1 MTSKSSRL
9 GRPSSAGS
17 KQPSQRKDCP
27 VGNRSCM
34 LRVGERLM
42 RAGSEGNLHVVRPKP
57 VQQTPLEEG
66 HQQSSSITPKELGN
80 NNQRDSSPEDV
91 ERFHRQQTV
100 ENQNHHSEP
109 RSPSTVP
116 RRYTIGGQG
125 PRSARDPLTM
135 QHADVERKK
144 EVFLEHLKQRYP
156 HHAAVIMGHQDHL
169 RDHVRSPQHSASPPP
184 SIGEQLEHLSLE
196 SLETMSEGDGP
207 AVFTRGCQARA
218 SLPVV
223 RSANQTRD
231 RSLGVLYLQYAE
243 ETKQIRMP
251 NEITSID
258 TIRALFVS
266 AFPQQL
272 TIKMLESPS
281 VAVYIKDET
290 RNMYHELTDVRNI
303 TSRCCLKVYHKDP
316 AHAFNRSNA
325 RPNNAEGRIPREI
338 LYGSHSPV
346 HTLQSTC
353 SPVHSI
359 QGSMSPPTVRSMP
372 SSPSRIPYGHRSGG
386 GVPGS
391 ATLPRASMSSGPPT
405 RSVTPSPSA
414 ILERRDV
421 KPDEDLSSTSMA
433 LVRADGLYVNVIDP
447 YAVQEGRLSI
457 ASSQGGG
464 HMGDMVDTGGGSLHR
479 ALVKSPASY
488 TENPEQ
494 QHSLYR
500 QKSRRYGESQ
510 GLPPLGTKTPP
521 PSPHR
526 LNDNHGPVA
535 SERGSPIRR
544 SLRKE
549 SNGNT
554 VEVVNRTRCSV
565 SSVSSSPVFVELP
578 SGHYGDR
585 LFQGHFTPNDPQT
598 SERMKAM
605 EQQIASL
612 TGLVQHALA
621 IGPAEIDRMTAS
633 PFHVNNSAGVSPV
646 PASRTPALLT
656 DGFNAL
662 VPQAPSSDST
672 LQVTL
677 TTVRRNVT
685 DLRQQL
691 HQLRQLQMQNQDSVK
706 GMLKRAEEELAEVM
720 SETLQ
725 RQQQETEPGQRQR
738 TTVDEERRKYQAM
751 EERVLAQLR
760 ELEEYVDRLR
770 RDASSGKGQLS
781 ITLRD
786 VEEGAVNL
794 RRVGEALAGLKGEFP
809 SLQGKMR
816 TVLRVEV
823 EAVRFLKE
831 EPHKMDSMLKR
842 VKALTEVLSGLRRC
856 VTENHPHNPEPG
868 AATAEGG
875 VEPAI
880 ALSEP
885 PRKNLPTM
893 ESPKPQ
899 PRPSVRPPQPQVK
912 NPAGRPDTVPT
923 SPDIVHRVKSSP
935 VNMHSCQHSAAL
947 PHHPSPPLTS
957 THGRDSPTVAK
968 VSPRSREN
976 SPALQKRIVPWC
988 GDGPAPTASSTE
1000 TTSQPPG
1007 SEEIHTNRGSIKHIV
1022 MDVETA
1028 EREQDLEEGR
1038 SPQNSAATSSGSE
1051 FEQILQEAQASLMKA
1066 IPDLEVTETG
1076 RREAQSST
1084 PPLAP
1089 DQPSLPDP
1097 ELPLNPP
1104 LPDEVDAPQPTEAS
1118 LPEPTQAADVAAE
1131 VTVQV
1136 SPERP
1141 HKSMVEKP
1149 RRPSVER
1156 EMKNSP
1162 EKSVK
1167 SLPPPPPRRLFPSL
1181 SGPGLTTGRSGEVI
1195 FTTRKEATTAQDD
1208 EEAVV
1213 PQPSPKPT
1221 RHPPEVKPKPQTPP
1235 VFIASAEPGE
1245 KEDEEE
1251 EDDDEE
1257 EDKFMKELQVFQKYT
1272 LRDVSTKCVIDLT
1285 STASQVRQIE
1295 PERSLSPK
1303 DPKESQENKG
1313 KDKSVRNTDENRFV
1327 IVPKSPRVM
1336 YYVTGQLSNEKPP
1349 SGKTDQSEG
1358 REGTLS
1364 PSQVANSNT
1373 FDSQETELLI
1383 ADTTPLVSCNSVLES
1398 QDCPPNI
1405 QKIAVGEDSGKESVV
1420 DENVQKD
1427 PVQCQKVG
1435 VVEPVSPP
1443 IPAEKQD
1450 ISEPS
1455 QQDCYLTNSKPSSSS
1470 SSSPPPSSPASP
1482 PLPLSSSLSPP
1493 VPVIQFVSSPG
1504 QEVSGSP
1511 GSPPESSG
1519 LGDSQSQQVV
1529 LRSFRS
1535 RAPRYVEEGS
1545 SLSPD
1550 LPDEEGPPPPE
1561 NISFM
1566 MITSNRVQALS
1577 TGEYQEIV
1585 NGTSMSEVQTV
1596 SVGNDTTSISQEHS
1610 GFDRKPVIIIFDEPM
1625 DIRSAYK
1632 RMSTIFE
1639 CEEELDRLLHQES
1652 IKEEAEEA
1660 GSEKSVPQVKSNTY
1674 LHQANKTAVT
1684 GNTATSHHYT
1694 PAVVA
1699 QQKSTAECS
1708 LPEQSKTGPSNTS
1721 KPETKKKFK
1730 FKFPKNKLA
1739 AISQAIRTGTKTG
1752 KKTLQV
1758 VVYEDEEEWDGHMNE
1773 TKRFEINSSSIPQ
1786 TDFSHLTSVNNITSP
1801 STLTRSNSKRRTEE
1815 ICKNAYD
1822 SITSLEETIKQLE
1835 ITVDNINPA
1844 APNTDS
1850 CEESPATVKSQ
1861 RERSPS
1867 KRPAPPQVSK
1877 FLKHPQS
1884 KKSKP
1889 ELPRPSITSSSKK
1902 QNTSGSP
1909 SSSQMSL
1916 SLSAKSWQQPAGSA
1930 DKPGGKTQK
1939 QFPQAN
1945 RSAEKAGGD
1954 SNHYFLALP
1963 ASKIP
1968 AFCHNSG
1975 KNMSLPGP
1983 NTVSNPIKSPSSSPS
1998 SSHKSF
2004 IPSLNLSRLVPPSPS
2019 LNDRRQN
2026 LSLSSQTQNGR
2037 PSPFSHCS
2045 SSSSSSTSP
2054 SSNSSSLSPTSTSST
2069 SSSPPSPSLLSP
2081 TAMSQGARSIHRIA
2095 HIPSFTGQKMQ
2106 GGYSSKTTHTPAASL
2121 SKDI

>member
-156 HHAAVIMGHQDHL
+156 HHAAVIMGHQDRL

-391 ATLPRASMSSGPPT
+391 ATLPRASMSSGPPS

-447 YAVQEGRLSI
+447 YTVQEGRLSI

-464 HMGDMVDTGGGSLHR
+464 HMGDMVDIGGGSLHR

-535 SERGSPIRR
+535 SERGSPICR

-554 VEVVNRTRCSV
+554 VEVVNKTRGSV

-612 TGLVQHALA
+612 AGLVQHALA

-633 PFHVNNSAGVSPV
+633 PFHVNNSAGESPV
-646 PASRTPALLT
+646 PASRTPALLA
-656 DGFNAL
+656 DGFNSL
-662 VPQAPSSDST
+662 VPQAPSPDST

-770 RDASSGKGQLS
+770 RDSSSGKGQLS

-809 SLQGKMR
+809 SLHGKMR

-842 VKALTEVLSGLRRC
+842 VKALTEALSGLRRC

-880 ALSEP
+880 AQSDP

-1028 EREQDLEEGR
+1028 EREQDLEGGR

-1076 RREAQSST
+1076 RREAQSSP

-1097 ELPLNPP
+1097 EIPLNPP

-1162 EKSVK
+1162 EKSGK
-1167 SLPPPPPRRLFPSL
+1167 SLPPPPPRRFFPSL

-1195 FTTRKEATTAQDD
+1195 FTTRKEATTTQDD

-1221 RHPPEVKPKPQTPP
+1221 RQPPEVKPKPQTTP

-1257 EDKFMKELQVFQKYT
+1257 EDKFMKELQ
-1272 LRDVSTKCVIDLT
+1272 
-1285 STASQVRQIE
+1285 
-1295 PERSLSPK
+1295 
-1303 DPKESQENKG
+1303 
-1313 KDKSVRNTDENRFV
+1313 
-1327 IVPKSPRVM
+1327 
-1336 YYVTGQLSNEKPP
+1336 
-1349 SGKTDQSEG
+1349 
-1358 REGTLS
+1358 
-1364 PSQVANSNT
+1364 
-1373 FDSQETELLI
+1373 
-1383 ADTTPLVSCNSVLES
+1383 
-1398 QDCPPNI
+1398 
-1405 QKIAVGEDSGKESVV
+1405 
-1420 DENVQKD
+1420 
-1427 PVQCQKVG
+1427 
-1435 VVEPVSPP
+1435 
-1443 IPAEKQD
+1443 
-1450 ISEPS
+1450 
-1455 QQDCYLTNSKPSSSS
+1455 
-1470 SSSPPPSSPASP
+1470 
-1482 PLPLSSSLSPP
+1482 
-1493 VPVIQFVSSPG
+1493 
-1504 QEVSGSP
+1504 
-1511 GSPPESSG
+1511 
-1519 LGDSQSQQVV
+1519 
-1529 LRSFRS
+1529 
-1535 RAPRYVEEGS
+1535 
-1545 SLSPD
+1545 
-1550 LPDEEGPPPPE
+1550 
-1561 NISFM
+1561 
-1566 MITSNRVQALS
+1566 
-1577 TGEYQEIV
+1577 
-1585 NGTSMSEVQTV
+1585 
-1596 SVGNDTTSISQEHS
+1596 
-1610 GFDRKPVIIIFDEPM
+1610 
-1625 DIRSAYK
+1625 
-1632 RMSTIFE
+1632 
-1639 CEEELDRLLHQES
+1639 
-1652 IKEEAEEA
+1652 
-1660 GSEKSVPQVKSNTY
+1660 
-1674 LHQANKTAVT
+1674 
-1684 GNTATSHHYT
+1684 
-1694 PAVVA
+1694 
-1699 QQKSTAECS
+1699 
-1708 LPEQSKTGPSNTS
+1708 
-1721 KPETKKKFK
+1721 
-1730 FKFPKNKLA
+1730 
-1739 AISQAIRTGTKTG
+1739 
-1752 KKTLQV
+1752 
-1758 VVYEDEEEWDGHMNE
+1758 
-1773 TKRFEINSSSIPQ
+1773 
-1786 TDFSHLTSVNNITSP
+1786 
-1801 STLTRSNSKRRTEE
+1801 
-1815 ICKNAYD
+1815 
-1822 SITSLEETIKQLE
+1822 
-1835 ITVDNINPA
+1835 
-1844 APNTDS
+1844 
-1850 CEESPATVKSQ
+1850 
-1861 RERSPS
+1861 
-1867 KRPAPPQVSK
+1867 
-1877 FLKHPQS
+1877 
-1884 KKSKP
+1884 
-1889 ELPRPSITSSSKK
+1889 
-1902 QNTSGSP
+1902 NTSGSP

-1916 SLSAKSWQQPAGSA
+1916 SVSAKSWQQPAGSA

-2081 TAMSQGARSIHRIA
+2081 TAMSQGVRSIHRIA

>member
-66 HQQSSSITPKELGN
+66 HQQSGSITAKELGN

-109 RSPSTVP
+109 RSPST
-116 RRYTIGGQG
+116 IGGQG
-125 PRSARDPLTM
+125 PRM
-135 QHADVERKK
+135 QHADIERKK
-144 EVFLEHLKQRYP
+144 ELFLEHLKQRYP
-156 HHAAVIMGHQDHL
+156 HHAAVIMGHQDRL
-169 RDHVRSPQHSASPPP
+169 RDYARSPQHSASPPP
-184 SIGEQLEHLSLE
+184 DIEEQLEHLSLT
-196 SLETMSEGDGP
+196 SLETMSEGDGL
-207 AVFTRGCQARA
+207 AAFTRGCQARA

-251 NEITSID
+251 NEITSVD
-258 TIRALFVS
+258 TIRVLFVS

-303 TSRCCLKVYHKDP
+303 TPRCCLKVYHKDP

-372 SSPSRIPYGHRSGG
+372 SSPSRIPYGPRAGG

-391 ATLPRASMSSGPPT
+391 ATLPRAGMSSGPPS

-421 KPDEDLSSTSMA
+421 KPDEDLNSKCMA
-433 LVRADGLYVNVIDP
+433 LVRADGLYVNVTDP

-457 ASSQGGG
+457 TSSQGGG
-464 HMGDMVDTGGGSLHR
+464 HTGDMVDIGGGSLHR
-479 ALVKSPASY
+479 ASVKSTASY
-488 TENPEQ
+488 AENPEQQ

-554 VEVVNRTRCSV
+554 VEVVNRTRGSV

-578 SGHYGDR
+578 PGHYGDR
-585 LFQGHFTPNDPQT
+585 LFQGHLTPNDPQT

-612 TGLVQHALA
+612 AGLVQHALA
-621 IGPAEIDRMTAS
+621 IGPAEIDRRTSS

-646 PASRTPALLT
+646 PASRTPALLA
-656 DGFNAL
+656 DGSNTL
-662 VPQAPSSDST
+662 VPRAPSPDPT

-685 DLRQQL
+685 SLRQQL
-691 HQLRQLQMQNQDSVK
+691 HQLRQLQMQNQDSVR

-725 RQQQETEPGQRQR
+725 RQRKDTEPGQGQR
-738 TTVDEERRKYQAM
+738 TTVDEERHKYQAM

-770 RDASSGKGQLS
+770 RDSSSCKGQLS
-781 ITLRD
+781 VTLRD

-809 SLQGKMR
+809 SLHGKMR

-842 VKALTEVLSGLRRC
+842 VKALTEALSGLRRC

-880 ALSEP
+880 AQSEP

-912 NPAGRPDTVPT
+912 NSAGRPDTAPT
-923 SPDIVHRVKSSP
+923 SPDVVHHVKSSP
-935 VNMHSCQHSAAL
+935 VNMQPCQHSAAL
-947 PHHPSPPLTS
+947 PHHHPSPPLTP

-976 SPALQKRIVPWC
+976 SPALKKRMVPWC

-1000 TTSQPPG
+1000 TTSQPPC

-1022 MDVETA
+1022 MDIETA
-1028 EREQDLEEGR
+1028 ERERDLEGK
-1038 SPQNSAATSSGSE
+1038 SPQNSATTSAGSE

-1076 RREAQSST
+1076 RREAQSSP

-1097 ELPLNPP
+1097 ELPLNTP

-1118 LPEPTQAADVAAE
+1118 LPEPTQPADVAAE

-1141 HKSMVEKP
+1141 HKPMVEKP

-1162 EKSVK
+1162 EKSGK
-1167 SLPPPPPRRLFPSL
+1167 SLAPPPPRRFFPSP

-1195 FTTRKEATTAQDD
+1195 FTTRKEAATAQDD
-1208 EEAVV
+1208 EEVV

-1221 RHPPEVKPKPQTPP
+1221 RQPPEVKPKPQTTP
-1235 VFIASAEPGE
+1235 VCIASAEPEE
-1245 KEDEEE
+1245 KED
-1251 EDDDEE
+1251 DYDE
-1257 EDKFMKELQVFQKYT
+1257 EDKFMKELQVFQKCT
-1272 LRDVSTKCVIDLT
+1272 LRDVSTTCVIDLT

-1295 PERSLSPK
+1295 PELSLSPK
-1303 DPKESQENKG
+1303 DPKSQENKG
-1313 KDKSVRNTDENRFV
+1313 KEKGVLKTDENRFD

-1358 REGTLS
+1358 REGTVS

-1373 FDSQETELLI
+1373 FDSQQPELLI
-1383 ADTTPLVSCNSVLES
+1383 ADMSPLVSCKSVLES
-1398 QDCPPNI
+1398 QDCPTNT
-1405 QKIAVGEDSGKESVV
+1405 QKIAVGEDSGKESLV
-1420 DENVQKD
+1420 DENVRKD

-1470 SSSPPPSSPASP
+1470 STSPPPPSSPASP
-1482 PLPLSSSLSPP
+1482 PLPLSSSSPPP
-1493 VPVIQFVSSPG
+1493 VPVIQSVSSTG
-1504 QEVSGSP
+1504 QEVSGSL
-1511 GSPPESSG
+1511 GSPPESRG

-1529 LRSFRS
+1529 LRSSRY
-1535 RAPRYVEEGS
+1535 RAPRYVEEVS

-1566 MITSNRVQALS
+1566 MITSHRVQALS

-1585 NGTSMSEVQTV
+1585 NGTNVSEVQTV

-1660 GSEKSVPQVKSNTY
+1660 GSERSVPQVKPNTD
-1674 LHQANKTAVT
+1674 LHHANKTAVT
-1684 GNTATSHHYT
+1684 GNTASGHNNT
-1694 PAVVA
+1694 PAVVV

-1708 LPEQSKTGPSNTS
+1708 LPEQSKTEPSNTS

-1773 TKRFEINSSSIPQ
+1773 TERFEINSSSIPQ
-1786 TDFSHLTSVNNITSP
+1786 TDSSHLTSVNNITSP

-1822 SITSLEETIKQLE
+1822 SITSLEETIKRLE
-1835 ITVDNINPA
+1835 ITVDNISPA

-1850 CEESPATVKSQ
+1850 CEESPAPVKPQ
-1861 RERSPS
+1861 REREGSPS

-1889 ELPRPSITSSSKK
+1889 QLPSPSITSSSKK

-1916 SLSAKSWQQPAGSA
+1916 SVSAKSWQQPAGSA

-1939 QFPQAN
+1939 LQANQKQFPQT
-1945 RSAEKAGGD
+1945 
-1954 SNHYFLALP
+1954 F
-1963 ASKIP
+1963 
-1968 AFCHNSG
+1968 
-1975 KNMSLPGP
+1975 
-1983 NTVSNPIKSPSSSPS
+1983 
-1998 SSHKSF
+1998 
-2004 IPSLNLSRLVPPSPS
+2004 
-2019 LNDRRQN
+2019 
-2026 LSLSSQTQNGR
+2026 
-2037 PSPFSHCS
+2037 
-2045 SSSSSSTSP
+2045 
-2054 SSNSSSLSPTSTSST
+2054 
-2069 SSSPPSPSLLSP
+2069 
-2081 TAMSQGARSIHRIA
+2081 
-2095 HIPSFTGQKMQ
+2095 
-2106 GGYSSKTTHTPAASL
+2106 
-2121 SKDI
+2121 

>member
-9 GRPSSAGS
+9 GRPSAGS

-91 ERFHRQQTV
+91 ERLHRQQTV
-100 ENQNHHSEP
+100 ANQNHHSEP
-109 RSPSTVP
+109 HSPSTVP

-156 HHAAVIMGHQDHL
+156 HHAAVIMGHQDRL
-169 RDHVRSPQHSASPPP
+169 RDHARSPQHSASPPP
-184 SIGEQLEHLSLE
+184 GIGEQLEHLSLASLE
-196 SLETMSEGDGP
+196 SLETMSEGDGL
-207 AVFTRGCQARA
+207 ATFTRGCQARA

-372 SSPSRIPYGHRSGG
+372 SSPSRIPYGPRAGG

-391 ATLPRASMSSGPPT
+391 ATLPRAGMSSGPPS

-433 LVRADGLYVNVIDP
+433 LVRADGLYVNVTDP

-464 HMGDMVDTGGGSLHR
+464 HTGDMVDIGGGSLHR
-479 ALVKSPASY
+479 ALVKSTASY

-510 GLPPLGTKTPP
+510 GPLGTKTPP

-554 VEVVNRTRCSV
+554 VEVVTRTRGSV

-578 SGHYGDR
+578 PGHYGDR
-585 LFQGHFTPNDPQT
+585 LFQGHLTPNDPQT

-612 TGLVQHALA
+612 AGLVQHALA
-621 IGPAEIDRMTAS
+621 IGPAEIDRRTAS

-646 PASRTPALLT
+646 PASRTPALLA

-662 VPQAPSSDST
+662 DPQAPSPDST

-706 GMLKRAEEELAEVM
+706 RMLKRAEEELAEVM

-738 TTVDEERRKYQAM
+738 TTVDEERHKYQAM

-770 RDASSGKGQLS
+770 RDSSSGKGQLS
-781 ITLRD
+781 VTLRD

-809 SLQGKMR
+809 SLHGKMR

-823 EAVRFLKE
+823 EAVRFLKK

-842 VKALTEVLSGLRRC
+842 VKALTEALSGLRRC

-868 AATAEGG
+868 AAKAATAEGG
-875 VEPAI
+875 VEPAT
-880 ALSEP
+880 AQSEP
-885 PRKNLPTM
+885 LRKNLPTM

-912 NPAGRPDTVPT
+912 NPAGRPDTAPT

-935 VNMHSCQHSAAL
+935 VNMQPCQHSAAL

-1038 SPQNSAATSSGSE
+1038 SPQNSAATFSGSE

-1076 RREAQSST
+1076 RREAQSSP

-1097 ELPLNPP
+1097 ELPLNTP
-1104 LPDEVDAPQPTEAS
+1104 LPDEVDAPQPTKAS
-1118 LPEPTQAADVAAE
+1118 LPEPTQPADVAAE

-1162 EKSVK
+1162 EKSGK
-1167 SLPPPPPRRLFPSL
+1167 SLPPPPPRRFFPSL

-1195 FTTRKEATTAQDD
+1195 FTTRKEAATAQDD
-1208 EEAVV
+1208 EEVVV

-1221 RHPPEVKPKPQTPP
+1221 RQPPEVKPKPQTTP
-1235 VFIASAEPGE
+1235 VFIASVEPGE

-1251 EDDDEE
+1251 EDDDDEE

-1295 PERSLSPK
+1295 PELSLSPK
-1303 DPKESQENKG
+1303 DPKQSQENKG
-1313 KDKSVRNTDENRFV
+1313 KEKSVLNTDENRFD

-1358 REGTLS
+1358 REGTLY
-1364 PSQVANSNT
+1364 PS
-1373 FDSQETELLI
+1373 
-1383 ADTTPLVSCNSVLES
+1383 
-1398 QDCPPNI
+1398 
-1405 QKIAVGEDSGKESVV
+1405 
-1420 DENVQKD
+1420 
-1427 PVQCQKVG
+1427 
-1435 VVEPVSPP
+1435 
-1443 IPAEKQD
+1443 
-1450 ISEPS
+1450 
-1455 QQDCYLTNSKPSSSS
+1455 
-1470 SSSPPPSSPASP
+1470 
-1482 PLPLSSSLSPP
+1482 
-1493 VPVIQFVSSPG
+1493 
-1504 QEVSGSP
+1504 
-1511 GSPPESSG
+1511 
-1519 LGDSQSQQVV
+1519 
-1529 LRSFRS
+1529 
-1535 RAPRYVEEGS
+1535 
-1545 SLSPD
+1545 
-1550 LPDEEGPPPPE
+1550 
-1561 NISFM
+1561 
-1566 MITSNRVQALS
+1566 
-1577 TGEYQEIV
+1577 
-1585 NGTSMSEVQTV
+1585 
-1596 SVGNDTTSISQEHS
+1596 
-1610 GFDRKPVIIIFDEPM
+1610 
-1625 DIRSAYK
+1625 
-1632 RMSTIFE
+1632 
-1639 CEEELDRLLHQES
+1639 
-1652 IKEEAEEA
+1652 
-1660 GSEKSVPQVKSNTY
+1660 
-1674 LHQANKTAVT
+1674 
-1684 GNTATSHHYT
+1684 
-1694 PAVVA
+1694 
-1699 QQKSTAECS
+1699 
-1708 LPEQSKTGPSNTS
+1708 
-1721 KPETKKKFK
+1721 
-1730 FKFPKNKLA
+1730 
-1739 AISQAIRTGTKTG
+1739 
-1752 KKTLQV
+1752 
-1758 VVYEDEEEWDGHMNE
+1758 
-1773 TKRFEINSSSIPQ
+1773 
-1786 TDFSHLTSVNNITSP
+1786 
-1801 STLTRSNSKRRTEE
+1801 
-1815 ICKNAYD
+1815 
-1822 SITSLEETIKQLE
+1822 
-1835 ITVDNINPA
+1835 
-1844 APNTDS
+1844 
-1850 CEESPATVKSQ
+1850 
-1861 RERSPS
+1861 
-1867 KRPAPPQVSK
+1867 
-1877 FLKHPQS
+1877 
-1884 KKSKP
+1884 
-1889 ELPRPSITSSSKK
+1889 

-1909 SSSQMSL
+1909 SSQMSL
-1916 SLSAKSWQQPAGSA
+1916 SVSAKSWQQPAGSA
-1930 DKPGGKTQK
+1930 DKPGGKTQKLQANQK

-1968 AFCHNSG
+1968 AFCHSSG

-2095 HIPSFTGQKMQ
+2095 HIPSFTGHKMQ

>member
-80 NNQRDSSPEDV
+80 NNQRVSSPEDV

-156 HHAAVIMGHQDHL
+156 HHAAVIMGHQDRL
-169 RDHVRSPQHSASPPP
+169 RDHARSPQHSASPPP

-372 SSPSRIPYGHRSGG
+372 SSPARIPYGHRSGG

-391 ATLPRASMSSGPPT
+391 ATLPRASMSSGPPS

-464 HMGDMVDTGGGSLHR
+464 HMGDMVDIGGGSLHR

-554 VEVVNRTRCSV
+554 VEVVNRTRGSV

-612 TGLVQHALA
+612 AGLVQHALA
-621 IGPAEIDRMTAS
+621 IGPAEIDRRTAS

-646 PASRTPALLT
+646 PASRTPALLA

-662 VPQAPSSDST
+662 VPQAPSPDST

-738 TTVDEERRKYQAM
+738 TTVDGERRKYQAM

-770 RDASSGKGQLS
+770 RDSSSGKGQLS

-809 SLQGKMR
+809 SLHGKMR

-842 VKALTEVLSGLRRC
+842 VKALTEALSGLRRC

-875 VEPAI
+875 IEPAI
-880 ALSEP
+880 AQSEP

-1028 EREQDLEEGR
+1028 EREHDLEEGR
-1038 SPQNSAATSSGSE
+1038 SPQNSAATYSGSE

-1076 RREAQSST
+1076 RREAQSSP

-1162 EKSVK
+1162 EKSGK

-1221 RHPPEVKPKPQTPP
+1221 RQPPEVKPKPQTTP

-1295 PERSLSPK
+1295 PELSLSPK

-1313 KDKSVRNTDENRFV
+1313 KEKSVLNTDENRFV

-1364 PSQVANSNT
+1364 PSQ
-1373 FDSQETELLI
+1373 
-1383 ADTTPLVSCNSVLES
+1383 
-1398 QDCPPNI
+1398 
-1405 QKIAVGEDSGKESVV
+1405 
-1420 DENVQKD
+1420 
-1427 PVQCQKVG
+1427 
-1435 VVEPVSPP
+1435 
-1443 IPAEKQD
+1443 
-1450 ISEPS
+1450 
-1455 QQDCYLTNSKPSSSS
+1455 
-1470 SSSPPPSSPASP
+1470 
-1482 PLPLSSSLSPP
+1482 
-1493 VPVIQFVSSPG
+1493 
-1504 QEVSGSP
+1504 
-1511 GSPPESSG
+1511 
-1519 LGDSQSQQVV
+1519 
-1529 LRSFRS
+1529 
-1535 RAPRYVEEGS
+1535 
-1545 SLSPD
+1545 
-1550 LPDEEGPPPPE
+1550 
-1561 NISFM
+1561 
-1566 MITSNRVQALS
+1566 
-1577 TGEYQEIV
+1577 
-1585 NGTSMSEVQTV
+1585 
-1596 SVGNDTTSISQEHS
+1596 
-1610 GFDRKPVIIIFDEPM
+1610 
-1625 DIRSAYK
+1625 
-1632 RMSTIFE
+1632 
-1639 CEEELDRLLHQES
+1639 
-1652 IKEEAEEA
+1652 
-1660 GSEKSVPQVKSNTY
+1660 
-1674 LHQANKTAVT
+1674 
-1684 GNTATSHHYT
+1684 
-1694 PAVVA
+1694 
-1699 QQKSTAECS
+1699 
-1708 LPEQSKTGPSNTS
+1708 
-1721 KPETKKKFK
+1721 
-1730 FKFPKNKLA
+1730 
-1739 AISQAIRTGTKTG
+1739 
-1752 KKTLQV
+1752 
-1758 VVYEDEEEWDGHMNE
+1758 
-1773 TKRFEINSSSIPQ
+1773 
-1786 TDFSHLTSVNNITSP
+1786 
-1801 STLTRSNSKRRTEE
+1801 
-1815 ICKNAYD
+1815 
-1822 SITSLEETIKQLE
+1822 
-1835 ITVDNINPA
+1835 
-1844 APNTDS
+1844 
-1850 CEESPATVKSQ
+1850 
-1861 RERSPS
+1861 
-1867 KRPAPPQVSK
+1867 
-1877 FLKHPQS
+1877 
-1884 KKSKP
+1884 
-1889 ELPRPSITSSSKK
+1889 
-1902 QNTSGSP
+1902 NTSGSP

-1916 SLSAKSWQQPAGSA
+1916 SVSAKSWQQPAGSA

-1998 SSHKSF
+1998 SSHKSV

>member
-156 HHAAVIMGHQDHL
+156 HHAAVIMGHQDRL

-184 SIGEQLEHLSLE
+184 IIGEQLEHLSLE

-372 SSPSRIPYGHRSGG
+372 SSPSRIPYGHRAGG

-391 ATLPRASMSSGPPT
+391 ATLPRASMSSGPPS

-433 LVRADGLYVNVIDP
+433 LVRADGLYVNVTDP

-464 HMGDMVDTGGGSLHR
+464 HMGDMVDIGGGSLHR

-554 VEVVNRTRCSV
+554 VEVVNRTRGSV

-585 LFQGHFTPNDPQT
+585 LFQGHLTPNDPQT

-612 TGLVQHALA
+612 AGLVQHALA
-621 IGPAEIDRMTAS
+621 IGPAEIDRRTAS

-646 PASRTPALLT
+646 PASRTPALLA

-662 VPQAPSSDST
+662 VPQAPSPDST

-770 RDASSGKGQLS
+770 RDSSSDKGQLS

-809 SLQGKMR
+809 SLHGKMR

-842 VKALTEVLSGLRRC
+842 VKALTEALSGLRRC

-868 AATAEGG
+868 AAIAEGG

-880 ALSEP
+880 AQSEP
-885 PRKNLPTM
+885 PQKNLPTM

-1000 TTSQPPG
+1000 TTSQSPG
-1007 SEEIHTNRGSIKHIV
+1007 SEEIHTNRGSLKHIV
-1022 MDVETA
+1022 MDIEMA

-1038 SPQNSAATSSGSE
+1038 SPQNSAATSSRSE

-1076 RREAQSST
+1076 RREAQSSP

-1118 LPEPTQAADVAAE
+1118 LPEPTQPADVAAE

-1162 EKSVK
+1162 EKSGK
-1167 SLPPPPPRRLFPSL
+1167 SLPPPPPRRFFPSL

-1221 RHPPEVKPKPQTPP
+1221 RQPPEVKPKPQTTP

-1245 KEDEEE
+1245 KEDKEE

-1295 PERSLSPK
+1295 PELTLSPK

-1313 KDKSVRNTDENRFV
+1313 KEKSVLNTDENRFV

-1364 PSQVANSNT
+1364 PSQ
-1373 FDSQETELLI
+1373 
-1383 ADTTPLVSCNSVLES
+1383 
-1398 QDCPPNI
+1398 
-1405 QKIAVGEDSGKESVV
+1405 
-1420 DENVQKD
+1420 
-1427 PVQCQKVG
+1427 
-1435 VVEPVSPP
+1435 
-1443 IPAEKQD
+1443 
-1450 ISEPS
+1450 
-1455 QQDCYLTNSKPSSSS
+1455 
-1470 SSSPPPSSPASP
+1470 
-1482 PLPLSSSLSPP
+1482 
-1493 VPVIQFVSSPG
+1493 
-1504 QEVSGSP
+1504 
-1511 GSPPESSG
+1511 
-1519 LGDSQSQQVV
+1519 
-1529 LRSFRS
+1529 
-1535 RAPRYVEEGS
+1535 
-1545 SLSPD
+1545 
-1550 LPDEEGPPPPE
+1550 
-1561 NISFM
+1561 
-1566 MITSNRVQALS
+1566 
-1577 TGEYQEIV
+1577 
-1585 NGTSMSEVQTV
+1585 
-1596 SVGNDTTSISQEHS
+1596 
-1610 GFDRKPVIIIFDEPM
+1610 
-1625 DIRSAYK
+1625 
-1632 RMSTIFE
+1632 
-1639 CEEELDRLLHQES
+1639 
-1652 IKEEAEEA
+1652 
-1660 GSEKSVPQVKSNTY
+1660 
-1674 LHQANKTAVT
+1674 
-1684 GNTATSHHYT
+1684 
-1694 PAVVA
+1694 
-1699 QQKSTAECS
+1699 
-1708 LPEQSKTGPSNTS
+1708 
-1721 KPETKKKFK
+1721 
-1730 FKFPKNKLA
+1730 
-1739 AISQAIRTGTKTG
+1739 
-1752 KKTLQV
+1752 
-1758 VVYEDEEEWDGHMNE
+1758 
-1773 TKRFEINSSSIPQ
+1773 
-1786 TDFSHLTSVNNITSP
+1786 
-1801 STLTRSNSKRRTEE
+1801 
-1815 ICKNAYD
+1815 
-1822 SITSLEETIKQLE
+1822 
-1835 ITVDNINPA
+1835 
-1844 APNTDS
+1844 
-1850 CEESPATVKSQ
+1850 
-1861 RERSPS
+1861 
-1867 KRPAPPQVSK
+1867 
-1877 FLKHPQS
+1877 
-1884 KKSKP
+1884 
-1889 ELPRPSITSSSKK
+1889 
-1902 QNTSGSP
+1902 NTSGSP

-1916 SLSAKSWQQPAGSA
+1916 SVSAKSWQQPAGSA

-1968 AFCHNSG
+1968 AFCHSSG

-2095 HIPSFTGQKMQ
+2095 HIPSFTGHKMQ

>member
-156 HHAAVIMGHQDHL
+156 HHAAVIMGHQDRL

-184 SIGEQLEHLSLE
+184 IIGEQLEHLSLE

-372 SSPSRIPYGHRSGG
+372 SSPSRIPYGHRAGG

-391 ATLPRASMSSGPPT
+391 ATLPRASMSSGPPS

-433 LVRADGLYVNVIDP
+433 LVRADGLYVNVTDP

-464 HMGDMVDTGGGSLHR
+464 HMGDMVDIGGGSLHR

-554 VEVVNRTRCSV
+554 VEVVNRTRGSV

-585 LFQGHFTPNDPQT
+585 LFQGHLTPNDPQT

-612 TGLVQHALA
+612 AGLVQHALA
-621 IGPAEIDRMTAS
+621 IGPAEIDRRTAS

-646 PASRTPALLT
+646 PASRTPALLA

-662 VPQAPSSDST
+662 VPQAPSPDST

-770 RDASSGKGQLS
+770 RDSSSDKGQLS

-809 SLQGKMR
+809 SLHGKMR

-842 VKALTEVLSGLRRC
+842 VKALTEALSGLRRC

-868 AATAEGG
+868 AAIAEGG

-880 ALSEP
+880 AQSEP
-885 PRKNLPTM
+885 PQKNLPTM

-1000 TTSQPPG
+1000 TTSQSPG
-1007 SEEIHTNRGSIKHIV
+1007 SEEIHTNRGSLKHIV
-1022 MDVETA
+1022 MDIEMA

-1038 SPQNSAATSSGSE
+1038 SPQNSAATSSRSE

-1076 RREAQSST
+1076 RREAQSSP

-1118 LPEPTQAADVAAE
+1118 LPEPTQPADVAAE

-1162 EKSVK
+1162 EKSGK
-1167 SLPPPPPRRLFPSL
+1167 SLPPPPPRRFFPSL

-1221 RHPPEVKPKPQTPP
+1221 RQPPEVKPKPQTTP

-1245 KEDEEE
+1245 KEDKEE

-1295 PERSLSPK
+1295 PELTLSPK

-1313 KDKSVRNTDENRFV
+1313 KEKSVLNTDENRFV

-1373 FDSQETELLI
+1373 LDSQQTELLI

-1420 DENVQKD
+1420 DENVRKD

-1455 QQDCYLTNSKPSSSS
+1455 QQDYLTNSKPSSSS

-1482 PLPLSSSLSPP
+1482 PLPLSSSLPPP
-1493 VPVIQFVSSPG
+1493 VPVIQFVSSTG

-1511 GSPPESSG
+1511 GSPPESRS

-1660 GSEKSVPQVKSNTY
+1660 GSETSVP
-1674 LHQANKTAVT
+1674 
-1684 GNTATSHHYT
+1684 
-1694 PAVVA
+1694 
-1699 QQKSTAECS
+1699 
-1708 LPEQSKTGPSNTS
+1708 
-1721 KPETKKKFK
+1721 
-1730 FKFPKNKLA
+1730 
-1739 AISQAIRTGTKTG
+1739 
-1752 KKTLQV
+1752 
-1758 VVYEDEEEWDGHMNE
+1758 
-1773 TKRFEINSSSIPQ
+1773 
-1786 TDFSHLTSVNNITSP
+1786 
-1801 STLTRSNSKRRTEE
+1801 
-1815 ICKNAYD
+1815 
-1822 SITSLEETIKQLE
+1822 
-1835 ITVDNINPA
+1835 
-1844 APNTDS
+1844 
-1850 CEESPATVKSQ
+1850 
-1861 RERSPS
+1861 
-1867 KRPAPPQVSK
+1867 
-1877 FLKHPQS
+1877 
-1884 KKSKP
+1884 
-1889 ELPRPSITSSSKK
+1889 

-1916 SLSAKSWQQPAGSA
+1916 SVSAKSWQQPAGSA

-1968 AFCHNSG
+1968 AFCHSSG

-2095 HIPSFTGQKMQ
+2095 HIPSFTGHKMQ

>member
-27 VGNRSCM
+27 AGNRSCM

-66 HQQSSSITPKELGN
+66 HQQSGSITAKEPVLQKFNVSKTNPDNSVACDMYKQLGN
-80 NNQRDSSPEDV
+80 NNQRLSSPEDV

-156 HHAAVIMGHQDHL
+156 HHAAVIMGHQDRL
-169 RDHVRSPQHSASPPP
+169 RDHARSPQHSASPPP
-184 SIGEQLEHLSLE
+184 GIGEQLEHLSVASLE
-196 SLETMSEGDGP
+196 SLETMSEGDGL
-207 AVFTRGCQARA
+207 AAFTRGCQARA

-223 RSANQTRD
+223 RSANQTRV

-251 NEITSID
+251 NEITSRD

-272 TIKMLESPS
+272 TMKMLESPS

-290 RNMYHELTDVRNI
+290 RNMYYELTDVRNI
-303 TSRCCLKVYHKDP
+303 TPRCCLKVYHKDP

-353 SPVHSI
+353 SPVHTI

-372 SSPSRIPYGHRSGG
+372 SSPSRIPYVPQTRG

-391 ATLPRASMSSGPPT
+391 ATLPRAGMSSGPPS
-405 RSVTPSPSA
+405 RSVTPCPSA
-414 ILERRDV
+414 IQERRDV
-421 KPDEDLSSTSMA
+421 KPDEDLSSKSIA
-433 LVRADGLYVNVIDP
+433 LVRADGLYVNVTDR

-457 ASSQGGG
+457 ASSKGGG
-464 HMGDMVDTGGGSLHR
+464 HTGNMVDMGGGSLHW
-479 ALVKSPASY
+479 ASVKSTTSY

-510 GLPPLGTKTPP
+510 GLPPLDTKTPP

-535 SERGSPIRR
+535 TERDSPIRR

-554 VEVVNRTRCSV
+554 VEVVNRTRGSV

-578 SGHYGDR
+578 PGLYGDR
-585 LFQGHFTPNDPQT
+585 LFQGHLTPNNPQT

-612 TGLVQHALA
+612 AGLVQHALA
-621 IGPAEIDRMTAS
+621 IGPAEKDRRNAS
-633 PFHVNNSAGVSPV
+633 PFHVNNSTGVSPV
-646 PASRTPALLT
+646 PAASLLA
-656 DGFNAL
+656 DSSNAL
-662 VPQAPSSDST
+662 VSQAPPPDPT

-677 TTVRRNVT
+677 TTVRRN
-685 DLRQQL
+685 
-691 HQLRQLQMQNQDSVK
+691 MQNQDSVR

-738 TTVDEERRKYQAM
+738 TTVDEERHKYQAM

-760 ELEEYVDRLR
+760 ELEEYVDHLR
-770 RDASSGKGQLS
+770 RDSSSGKGQLS
-781 ITLRD
+781 VTLRD

-794 RRVGEALAGLKGEFP
+794 RRVGESLAGLKGEFP
-809 SLQGKMR
+809 SLHGKMR
-816 TVLRVEV
+816 TVLCVEV

-831 EPHKMDSMLKR
+831 EPQKMDSMLKR
-842 VKALTEVLSGLRRC
+842 VKALTEALSGLRRC
-856 VTENHPHNPEPG
+856 VTENHPHDPKPG
-868 AATAEGG
+868 AAKAATAEGG
-875 VEPAI
+875 VKPAI
-880 ALSEP
+880 DQSEP

-899 PRPSVRPPQPQVK
+899 PRTSVRPPQPQVK
-912 NPAGRPDTVPT
+912 NPAGRPDTAST
-923 SPDIVHRVKSSP
+923 SPDVVHRVKSSP
-935 VNMHSCQHSAAL
+935 INMQPCQHLAAL
-947 PHHPSPPLTS
+947 PHHHPSPPLTP

-976 SPALQKRIVPWC
+976 SPALQKRMVPWC
-988 GDGPAPTASSTE
+988 GDGPAPMASSTE
-1000 TTSQPPG
+1000 TTTQPPG
-1007 SEEIHTNRGSIKHIV
+1007 SEEIHTNSGSIKHIV
-1022 MDVETA
+1022 MDIEAA
-1028 EREQDLEEGR
+1028 ERERDLEEGR
-1038 SPQNSAATSSGSE
+1038 SSQNSAATSAGSE
-1051 FEQILQEAQASLMKA
+1051 FEQILQEAQASLMRA

-1076 RREAQSST
+1076 RREAQSSP

-1089 DQPSLPDP
+1089 DHPSLPQPLPDP
-1097 ELPLNPP
+1097 ELPLNTP
-1104 LPDEVDAPQPTEAS
+1104 LQDEVDAPQPTEAP
-1118 LPEPTQAADVAAE
+1118 LPEPTQPANVAAE
-1131 VTVQV
+1131 VTVQA

-1141 HKSMVEKP
+1141 HRPMVEKP

-1162 EKSVK
+1162 EKAGK
-1167 SLPPPPPRRLFPSL
+1167 SPPPPPPRRFFPSP

-1195 FTTRKEATTAQDD
+1195 FTTRKEAATAQDD
-1208 EEAVV
+1208 EEEVV

-1221 RHPPEVKPKPQTPP
+1221 RQPPDVKPKPQTTP
-1235 VFIASAEPGE
+1235 VSTASAETEE

-1251 EDDDEE
+1251 EDDDDEE
-1257 EDKFMKELQVFQKYT
+1257 EDQFMKELQVFQKCT
-1272 LRDVSTKCVIDLT
+1272 LRDVSMKCDIDLT

-1295 PERSLSPK
+1295 PELSLTPK
-1303 DPKESQENKG
+1303 DPKSQENKG
-1313 KDKSVRNTDENRFV
+1313 KEKSVLNTDENRFDT
-1327 IVPKSPRVM
+1327 VPKSPRVM

-1358 REGTLS
+1358 REGTVS
-1364 PSQVANSNT
+1364 PSQVADTNT
-1373 FDSQETELLI
+1373 FDSQQPELLI
-1383 ADTTPLVSCNSVLES
+1383 ADRSPLVSCNSVLES
-1398 QDCPPNI
+1398 QDCPPNT
-1405 QKIAVGEDSGKESVV
+1405 QKIAVGEDSEKESLV
-1420 DENVQKD
+1420 DENVRKD
-1427 PVQCQKVG
+1427 PVQSQK
-1435 VVEPVSPP
+1435 SR
-1443 IPAEKQD
+1443 
-1450 ISEPS
+1450 
-1455 QQDCYLTNSKPSSSS
+1455 
-1470 SSSPPPSSPASP
+1470 
-1482 PLPLSSSLSPP
+1482 
-1493 VPVIQFVSSPG
+1493 
-1504 QEVSGSP
+1504 
-1511 GSPPESSG
+1511 G
-1519 LGDSQSQQVV
+1519 LDDSQSPQVV
-1529 LRSFRS
+1529 LRSSRG

-1577 TGEYQEIV
+1577 AGEYQEIV
-1585 NGTSMSEVQTV
+1585 NGTNVSEVQTV
-1596 SVGNDTTSISQEHS
+1596 NVGNDTTSISQEHC

-1639 CEEELDRLLHQES
+1639 CEEELDRLLHQQS

-1660 GSEKSVPQVKSNTY
+1660 ASEKSVPQVKPNTE

-1684 GNTATSHHYT
+1684 ENTASGHNNT

-1708 LPEQSKTGPSNTS
+1708 SPEQSKTEPSNSS

-1752 KKTLQV
+1752 RKTLQV
-1758 VVYEDEEEWDGHMNE
+1758 VVYEDKEEWDGHMKE
-1773 TKRFEINSSSIPQ
+1773 TERFEINSSSIHQ
-1786 TDFSHLTSVNNITSP
+1786 TDSSHLTTVNNITSP
-1801 STLTRSNSKRRTEE
+1801 STLTQSNSKRRTEE
-1815 ICKNAYD
+1815 ICKNAYE

-1835 ITVDNINPA
+1835 ITVDNISPT
-1844 APNTDS
+1844 APKTDS
-1850 CEESPATVKSQ
+1850 CEESPAAVKPK
-1861 RERSPS
+1861 REREGSPS

-1877 FLKHPQS
+1877 SLKHPQS

-1889 ELPRPSITSSSKK
+1889 QLPRPSITSSSKK

-1909 SSSQMSL
+1909 SSNRMSL
-1916 SLSAKSWQQPAGSA
+1916 SVSAKSWQQPAGSA

-1939 QFPQAN
+1939 LQANQKQFPQAN
-1945 RSAEKAGGD
+1945 RSAKKAGGD

-1968 AFCHNSG
+1968 AFCHSSG
-1975 KNMSLPGP
+1975 KNMPSPGS
-1983 NTVSNPIKSPSSSPS
+1983 NSVSNPIKSPSSSPS

-2004 IPSLNLSRLVPPSPS
+2004 IPSLNLSRLIPPSPS
-2019 LNDRRQN
+2019 LNNRRQN

-2037 PSPFSHCS
+2037 PSPFSYCS

-2069 SSSPPSPSLLSP
+2069 SSSPPSPALLSP

-2095 HIPSFTGQKMQ
+2095 HIPSFTGHKMQ
-2106 GGYSSKTTHTPAASL
+2106 
-2121 SKDI
+2121 

>member
-1118 LPEPTQAADVAAE
+1118 LPDNLDIPCLNSDEQTNMDASISDDDATLAIQSMQNEPTQAADVAAE

-1939 QFPQAN
+1939 QFPQT
-1945 RSAEKAGGD
+1945 
-1954 SNHYFLALP
+1954 F
-1963 ASKIP
+1963 
-1968 AFCHNSG
+1968 
-1975 KNMSLPGP
+1975 
-1983 NTVSNPIKSPSSSPS
+1983 
-1998 SSHKSF
+1998 
-2004 IPSLNLSRLVPPSPS
+2004 
-2019 LNDRRQN
+2019 
-2026 LSLSSQTQNGR
+2026 
-2037 PSPFSHCS
+2037 
-2045 SSSSSSTSP
+2045 
-2054 SSNSSSLSPTSTSST
+2054 
-2069 SSSPPSPSLLSP
+2069 
-2081 TAMSQGARSIHRIA
+2081 
-2095 HIPSFTGQKMQ
+2095 
-2106 GGYSSKTTHTPAASL
+2106 
-2121 SKDI
+2121 

>member
-1 MTSKSSRL
+1 MEYQYIRHTHWR
-9 GRPSSAGS
+9 GR
-17 KQPSQRKDCP
+17 R
-27 VGNRSCM
+27 
-34 LRVGERLM
+34 
-42 RAGSEGNLHVVRPKP
+42 
-57 VQQTPLEEG
+57 
-66 HQQSSSITPKELGN
+66 ELGN
-80 NNQRDSSPEDV
+80 NNQRVSSPEDV

-156 HHAAVIMGHQDHL
+156 HHAAVIMGHQDRL
-169 RDHVRSPQHSASPPP
+169 RDHARSPQHSASPPP

-372 SSPSRIPYGHRSGG
+372 SSPARIPYGHRSGG

-391 ATLPRASMSSGPPT
+391 ATLPRASMSSGPPS

-464 HMGDMVDTGGGSLHR
+464 HMGDMVDIGGGSLHR

-554 VEVVNRTRCSV
+554 VEVVNRTRGSV

-612 TGLVQHALA
+612 AGLVQHALA
-621 IGPAEIDRMTAS
+621 IGPAEIDRRTAS

-646 PASRTPALLT
+646 PASRTPALLA

-662 VPQAPSSDST
+662 VPQAPSPDST

-738 TTVDEERRKYQAM
+738 TTVDGERRKYQAM

-770 RDASSGKGQLS
+770 RDSSSGKGQLS

-809 SLQGKMR
+809 SLHGKMR

-842 VKALTEVLSGLRRC
+842 VKALTEALSGLRRC

-875 VEPAI
+875 IEPAI
-880 ALSEP
+880 AQSEP

-1028 EREQDLEEGR
+1028 EREHDLEEGR
-1038 SPQNSAATSSGSE
+1038 SPQNSAATYSGSE

-1076 RREAQSST
+1076 RREAQSSP

-1162 EKSVK
+1162 EKSGK

-1221 RHPPEVKPKPQTPP
+1221 RQPPEVKPKPQTTP

-1295 PERSLSPK
+1295 PELSLSPK

-1313 KDKSVRNTDENRFV
+1313 KEKSVLNTDENRFV

-1373 FDSQETELLI
+1373 FDSQQTELLI

-1443 IPAEKQD
+1443 VPAEKQD

-1482 PLPLSSSLSPP
+1482 PLPLSSSLPPP
-1493 VPVIQFVSSPG
+1493 VPVIQFVSSTG

-1511 GSPPESSG
+1511 GSPPESRG
-1519 LGDSQSQQVV
+1519 LDDSQSQQVV

-1684 GNTATSHHYT
+1684 GNTATSHHNT

-1708 LPEQSKTGPSNTS
+1708 LPEQSKTEPSNTS

-1773 TKRFEINSSSIPQ
+1773 TERFEINSSSIPQ

-1835 ITVDNINPA
+1835 ITVDNISPA

-1850 CEESPATVKSQ
+1850 CEASPATVKSQ

-1884 KKSKP
+1884 KTSKP

-1916 SLSAKSWQQPAGSA
+1916 SVSAKSWQQPAGSA

-1998 SSHKSF
+1998 SSHKSV